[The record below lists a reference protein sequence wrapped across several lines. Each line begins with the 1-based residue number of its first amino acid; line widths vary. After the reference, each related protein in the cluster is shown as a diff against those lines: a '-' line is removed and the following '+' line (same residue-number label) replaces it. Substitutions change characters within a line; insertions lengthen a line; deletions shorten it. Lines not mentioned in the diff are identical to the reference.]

1 MKPVLTVMAA
11 GMGSRYGGLKQMDP
25 VDEYGNVILHY
36 SVYDAIEAGF
46 EDVVFIIK
54 RENEADFRTVIAD
67 RLEGRINC
75 HFAFQSLPDLPEG
88 YEVPEGRVKPWGTAH
103 AVMALTQVFDDRSCV
118 VINADDYYGK
128 NAFSRIMDFA
138 LGTEEYEDRLR
149 YGCVAYLIE
158 NTVTKNGHVARG
170 VCSVDAEGYLQ
181 SVTERTRIEDFEDG
195 PAFTE
200 DDGATWTRIERG
212 TPVSMNF
219 WCFPP
224 AFLKELQDRFPAF
237 LDRALA
243 ENPLKAEYYLPGVV
257 EELLS
262 EDKAKVKVLTTPDKW
277 HGVTYR
283 EDKPALVKEL
293 SLLREQGLY
302 HFDRR

>member
-25 VDEYGNVILHY
+25 VDDYGNVILHY
-36 SVYDAIEAGF
+36 SVYDAVEAGF

-54 RENEADFRTVIAD
+54 KENEADFRKVIAE

-75 HFAFQSLPDLPEG
+75 HFAYQSVEDLPDG
-88 YEVPEGRVKPWGTAH
+88 YAVPEGRVKPWGTAH
-103 AVMALTQVFDDRSCV
+103 AVMSLSQIFTDRSFV

-128 NAFSRIMDFA
+128 EAFRKIYDFA
-138 LGTEEYEDRLR
+138 VSTEHNEDRLR

-158 NTVTKNGHVARG
+158 NTVTKHGHVARG
-170 VCSVDAEGYLQ
+170 VCSVDAEGCLAE
-181 SVTERTRIEDFEDG
+181 VTERTHIEDRPDG

-200 DDGATWTRIERG
+200 DGGETWTRIPKG

-224 AFLKELQDRFPAF
+224 VFLKELEGRFPAF
-237 LDRALA
+237 LDRALK
-243 ENPLKAEYYLPGVV
+243 ENPEKGEYFLPGVV
-257 EELLS
+257 EQLLA
-262 EDKAKVKVLTTPDKW
+262 EDKAKVRVLTTPDKW

-283 EDKPALVKEL
+283 EDKPALVAEL
-293 SLLREQGLY
+293 ALLREQGLY
-302 HFDRR
+302 HFDRG

>member
-1 MKPVLTVMAA
+1 MKPVLAVMAA

-54 RENEADFRTVIAD
+54 RENEADFRKVITD

-75 HFAFQSLPDLPEG
+75 HFACQAVEDLPEG
-88 YEVPEGRVKPWGTAH
+88 YAVPEGRVKPWGTAH
-103 AVMALTQVFDDRSCV
+103 AVMSLSRVFTDRSFV

-128 NAFSRIMDFA
+128 NAFLRIMEFA
-138 LGTEEYEDRLR
+138 KESEMAEDRLR
-149 YGCVAYLIE
+149 YGFVAYLIE
-158 NTVTKNGHVARG
+158 NTVTENGHVARG
-170 VCSVDAEGYLQ
+170 VCSVDEEGFLTG
-181 SVTERTRIEDFEDG
+181 VTERTRIENFEDG
-195 PAFTE
+195 PAYTE
-200 DDGATWTRIERG
+200 DDGSTWTAIPRG

-224 AFLKELQDRFPAF
+224 VFLKELADRFPAF
-237 LDRALA
+237 LDRTLA
-243 ENPLKAEYYLPGVV
+243 ENPLKGEYFLPGVV
-257 EELLS
+257 EQLLS
-262 EDKAKVKVLTTPDKW
+262 EDKAKVRVLTTPDVW
-277 HGVTYR
+277 HGVTYK

-293 SLLREQGLY
+293 TLLREQGLY
-302 HFDRR
+302 HFDRG